1 MPTAHRLLLT
11 VCCALFSA
19 HAQTVT
25 ANVNAGTTPF
35 SVAVSPVTNKIYVA
49 NSASSN
55 VTVIDGAT
63 NTVTTTVSAGTG
75 PRLKGPIFPVAT
87 LLLTLALGR
96 SSAQNG
102 SPEGR
107 ISDLDKRTARITMIS
122 EPNSLALSIGGLRRL
137 ST

>member
-1 MPTAHRLLLT
+1 
-11 VCCALFSA
+11 
-19 HAQTVT
+19 
-25 ANVNAGTTPF
+25 
-35 SVAVSPVTNKIYVA
+35 
-49 NSASSN
+49 
-55 VTVIDGAT
+55 
-63 NTVTTTVSAGTG
+63 VSAGTG